1 MIRKGVIG
9 STGVVI
15 IIRELFGRDN
25 FDRTLSF
32 YQVAGPGYLIY
43 KYTDLTTRSIPA
55 SEREERF
62 NELHK
67 IWAPRALEKIL
78 ELRGFYIKI
87 GQMAAS
93 NIGNAFP
100 DIWIRTM
107 EVLQNNVPH
116 QDMDSVTATI
126 EKSYGKPIHEVF
138 ASFDPVPLGAASI
151 GQVHRATLK
160 PSPEELSNS
169 TQTNTINQSFI
180 NKLLNY
186 LPFSLFGL
194 QPLKLVN
201 DDSTSSTNQIKSVVV
216 KIQYPEVED
225 RFQDDVLCITN
236 FCKIAQP
243 EHVKALHEIQKQFR
257 SEFDYRLE
265 GQNLETVRKNLL
277 IPFPSI
283 IVPTPYLPLCTKHVL
298 VMEDLSP
305 STKLTDGL
313 RAEEGK
319 IARLRGLTVE
329 ELRKEIKIKNE
340 ATIACGR
347 PRKGPS
353 AEEMDKLIK
362 ILEIQ
367 VMTSNM
373 KSQLY
378 NTCFASW
385 FPGATKHKLIDFR
398 DVAPLNHARII
409 DDLILVH
416 GYEVLIDG
424 CFNGDP
430 HPGNFLLV
438 HSLKPSYGS
447 YLNRTSFLSRFLFSE
462 KENDKEKEEVKERK
476 GVDLN
481 QRFDVGVYTGG
492 DRLGLID
499 YGQVKHLDLISR
511 LKLARLIV
519 ALNVDDKDR
528 IADRLYDMGHR
539 TKYNNK
545 RNHYTMAKLVYDSN
559 DSSISADKH
568 IQHVLD
574 DLEASD
580 PILSV
585 AGEFILVGRV
595 CAMLRG
601 LGYVLHQPR
610 STSEAWL
617 PLAKHLLIQHGEWDK
632 NDEPLIERYLQNK
645 KKQRDLD
652 LKEEKDS
659 EVTFPK

>member
-1 MIRKGVIG
+1 
-9 STGVVI
+9 
-15 IIRELFGRDN
+15 
-25 FDRTLSF
+25 
-32 YQVAGPGYLIY
+32 
-43 KYTDLTTRSIPA
+43 
-55 SEREERF
+55 
-62 NELHK
+62 
-67 IWAPRALEKIL
+67 
-78 ELRGFYIKI
+78 
-87 GQMAAS
+87 
-93 NIGNAFP
+93 
-100 DIWIRTM
+100 M

-225 RFQDDVLCITN
+225 KFQDDVLCITN

-329 ELRKEIKIKNE
+329 ELRK
-340 ATIACGR
+340 
-347 PRKGPS
+347 
-353 AEEMDKLIK
+353 DIK

-430 HPGNFLLV
+430 HPG
-438 HSLKPSYGS
+438 
-447 YLNRTSFLSRFLFSE
+447 
-462 KENDKEKEEVKERK
+462 
-476 GVDLN
+476 
-481 QRFDVGVYTGG
+481 
-492 DRLGLID
+492 
-499 YGQVKHLDLISR
+499 
-511 LKLARLIV
+511 
-519 ALNVDDKDR
+519 
-528 IADRLYDMGHR
+528 
-539 TKYNNK
+539 
-545 RNHYTMAKLVYDSN
+545 
-559 DSSISADKH
+559 
-568 IQHVLD
+568 
-574 DLEASD
+574 
-580 PILSV
+580 
-585 AGEFILVGRV
+585 
-595 CAMLRG
+595 
-601 LGYVLHQPR
+601 
-610 STSEAWL
+610 
-617 PLAKHLLIQHGEWDK
+617 
-632 NDEPLIERYLQNK
+632 
-645 KKQRDLD
+645 
-652 LKEEKDS
+652 
-659 EVTFPK
+659 